1 MIVSVSLSLFDLST
15 STFTIYVLHL
25 ILSLH
30 SSIPVFGKERTC
42 YCLLFSFNGE
52 MHLTLFNLYDKVE
65 QIRVMGPPM
74 DATNLWGF
82 QPTSMKGY
90 VPKSQLHKSYSN
102 YWLKHSLGRDQFHWH
117 NLWFNPTNELLSW
130 VIFKLVTDHGF
141 KLRSKSLPWLKVGP
155 ASTDLNQPYN
165 KVEFII
171 SSLVWLSHWLLFYPP
186 SGTTIMWLTLDW
198 HNMWIK
204 ELQMVCT

>member
-1 MIVSVSLSLFDLST
+1 MIASVSLSLFDLST
-15 STFTIYVLHL
+15 STFTIYILHL

-74 DATNLWGF
+74 DSTNLWGF

-102 YWLKHSLGRDQFHWH
+102 Y
-117 NLWFNPTNELLSW
+117 
-130 VIFKLVTDHGF
+130 
-141 KLRSKSLPWLKVGP
+141 
-155 ASTDLNQPYN
+155 
-165 KVEFII
+165 
-171 SSLVWLSHWLLFYPP
+171 
-186 SGTTIMWLTLDW
+186 
-198 HNMWIK
+198 
-204 ELQMVCT
+204 